1 MAVQKSKVTR
11 SRRGKRRTHTMRSLA
26 QRCPLIRQLAKYI
39 AAITLLTMA
48 STKGRK
54 YWISAQ
60 SSLEIE

>member
-11 SRRGKRRTHTMRSLA
+11 SRRGKRRTHDASLA

-60 SSLEIE
+60 SSLEFE